1 MERRSESDSWA
12 RDLSDV
18 SLHITIMVLGETE
31 RNREPECTV
40 ALGNMNFVM
49 EANFST
55 IGSKMGVLHVGAS
68 HKTRLVGMG
77 LGRERCA
84 E

>member
-18 SLHITIMVLGETE
+18 SLHITIMVLGERDCE
-31 RNREPECTV
+31 EQRAAGAV
-40 ALGNMNFVM
+40 LGKCEFCHLT
-49 EANFST
+49 NFST

>member
-31 RNREPECTV
+31 RNREPPEQCW
-40 ALGNMNFVM
+40 GNVNFVM

-55 IGSKMGVLHVGAS
+55 IGSKMGLLHVGAS

-77 LGRERCA
+77 LGRQRCA

>member
-31 RNREPECTV
+31 RSREPERV
-40 ALGNMNFVM
+40 LLALGNVNFVM

-55 IGSKMGVLHVGAS
+55 IGSKMG
-68 HKTRLVGMG
+68 
-77 LGRERCA
+77 
-84 E
+84 